1 MIRQWFILGMLS
13 LLAAGLFWDFLNKA
27 VLYSPLAE
35 MESTEK
41 AADEKAVSED
51 AFKSAWGKEIL
62 ENNLFSPQRIASSAA
77 KDIEPIEKIEPSIE
91 RIVKDTPIPILNLSG
106 IIENQHGELVA
117 YIQKDK
123 DEAVPLREGD
133 RLDEFKVVEITNRKV
148 KLLFR
153 GEEITLTLSQIE
165 TLTR

>member
-1 MIRQWFILGMLS
+1 MGKGNQ
-13 LLAAGLFWDFLNKA
+13 
-27 VLYSPLAE
+27 
-35 MESTEK
+35 
-41 AADEKAVSED
+41 
-51 AFKSAWGKEIL
+51 SAWGQEIL
-62 ENNLFSPQRIASSAA
+62 ENNLYSPQRLASSAA